1 MNGKLLVTRRGWCG
15 VLAGLGA
22 GLLAGRQA
30 LSADGSKPGKV
41 KDKTAKLL
49 RKMKTPLSFN
59 NSDFYGPDG
68 KFNEQAAKEAYLKL
82 CDYFGYPLKDKVRK
96 DLGVTDFGLGR
107 FTEVGVGFLAWTNDK
122 QANYASLEVFLLPNQ
137 MIPEHWHVA
146 VEEGKVPPKMESWV
160 VRYGATF
167 AYGDGEPTAN
177 PSVKVHEC
185 QAKFVTAR
193 HETPIRPGEVAGISK
208 PMEKHWQQAGSE
220 GCILTEMST
229 YHTGEAVKFTD
240 PAIKF

>member
-1 MNGKLLVTRRGWCG
+1 MNHESVITRRRWCG
-15 VLAGLGA
+15 ALAGLGA
-22 GLLAGRQA
+22 GLLAGRHGLA
-30 LSADGSKPGKV
+30 GEGSKPSKG
-41 KDKTAKLL
+41 KDKPPKASRKAKA
-49 RKMKTPLSFN
+49 PPSFK

-68 KFNEQAAKEAYLKL
+68 KFNEKAAKEAYLKL
-82 CDYFGYPLKDKVRK
+82 CDYFGYPLKEKVRK

-107 FTEVGVGFLAWTNDK
+107 FTEVGLGFLAWTNDK

-146 VEEGKVPPKMESWV
+146 AEGNKVPPKMESWV
-160 VRYGATF
+160 VRYGCTF
-167 AYGDGEPTAN
+167 AYGDGDPTAQ
-177 PSVKVHEC
+177 PSVKVHPC
-185 QAKFVTAR
+185 QEKFVTAR

-208 PMEKHWQQAGSE
+208 PLEKHWQQAGPE